1 MWISLLISILGSDTI
16 KLLVKRGFNEL
27 RTRVG
32 TSIDPELAE
41 AVISD
46 IASSKGNKLT
56 ADIAKTA
63 ISALKEE

>member
-1 MWISLLISILGSDTI
+1 MWIGLLISILGSDTI

-46 IASSKGNKLT
+46 IASSNGNKLT
-56 ADIAKTA
+56 VDIAKTA
-63 ISALKEE
+63 ISALKE

>member
-46 IASSKGNKLT
+46 IASSNGNKLT
-56 ADIAKTA
+56 VDIAKTA